1 MVAFW
6 NGEQHIIIKRSIFSK
21 AEYERMFRMINKIK
35 HAIVAGLM
43 LATATTTTCAQ
54 SIAIEPINSSNVETQ
69 KCYDWIEGEPHRFE
83 CTGYY
88 PGGICANGE
97 PAVPGVVAVDPNI
110 IPLGTW
116 IYVEVDG
123 RPDLGVMCLKACDTG
138 SAIQGHIIDICTD
151 DPYGIG
157 RRGCTVWY

>member
-1 MVAFW
+1 
-6 NGEQHIIIKRSIFSK
+6 
-21 AEYERMFRMINKIK
+21 MINKIK
-35 HAIVAGLM
+35 SAI
-43 LATATTTTCAQ
+43 ATVTAIATIGITADTTTA
-54 SIAIEPINSSNVETQ
+54 EPVAVNITKQEHQLQEVS
-69 KCYDWIEGEPHRFE
+69 YDDYSWIEGAPHRFE

-110 IPLGTW
+110 IPLGTY

-123 RPDLGVMCLKACDTG
+123 RPDLGIMCLKACDTG
-138 SAIQGHIIDICTD
+138 DAIQGYIIDICTD

-157 RRGCTVWY
+157 RRSCTVWY

>member
-1 MVAFW
+1 MK
-6 NGEQHIIIKRSIFSK
+6 GC
-21 AEYERMFRMINKIK
+21 FRMKTKIK
-35 HAIVAGLM
+35 HAVMVVIAVITLF
-43 LATATTTTCAQ
+43 ATAVTTA
-54 SIAIEPINSSNVETQ
+54 EPVKNLGKDDRLQQVS
-69 KCYDWIEGEPHRFE
+69 YDWIEGTPHRFE

-97 PAVPGVVAVDPNI
+97 PAEPGVVAVDPNI

-123 RPDLGVMCLKACDTG
+123 RPDLGIMCLKACDTG
-138 SAIQGHIIDICTD
+138 GTIQGYIIDICTH